1 MKKSYQLLVL
11 PVAIIFGAIGYFAYS
26 KATNKKPEISQSN
39 AQEAS
44 LLTNEV
50 ANTILNQSQA
60 ADAKIS
66 NVELSKDKA
75 FMMAWNLK
83 SPSMKTQI
91 DGIEFEAQNLVDMGN
106 NKKALISVGGAID
119 PYPINPG
126 YVKIHYFEVKNG
138 AYQLVKSPDFT
149 IESGSMGQIADIGLN
164 DEITSNIVIFIEGS
178 SASQGVACSTTDL
191 VELAPEGPRSIYS
204 DLTYQSDDMG
214 QTKGLIGNIKKD
226 VSFDVIYKGA
236 NAGVKHYVKNGKAFT
251 TNSKLKLEC

>member
-1 MKKSYQLLVL
+1 MKKSNQLLVL

-26 KATNKKPEISQSN
+26 KTTNKKPEISQSN
-39 AQEAS
+39 TQEPA

-50 ANTILNQSQA
+50 ANTISNQSQVS
-60 ADAKIS
+60 DVKIS

-83 SPSMKTQI
+83 SPLLKTQI

-106 NKKALISVGGAID
+106 NMKALISVGGASD

-178 SASQGVACSTTDL
+178 SATQGVVCSTTDL
-191 VELAPEGPRSIYS
+191 VELAPEGPRTIYS
-204 DLTYQSDDMG
+204 DLTYLSDDKG
-214 QTKGLIGNIKKD
+214 ETKGLIGNIKKNI
-226 VSFDVIYKGA
+226 SFDVTYKGT
-236 NAGVKHYVKNGKAFT
+236 NSGVKHYVKSGKT
-251 TNSKLKLEC
+251 YSTNSKLKLQC

>member
-1 MKKSYQLLVL
+1 MKKSHKLLVL

-26 KATNKKPEISQSN
+26 KITSKKPEISQSN
-39 AQEAS
+39 KQEPA
-44 LLTNEV
+44 LLSNEV
-50 ANTILNQSQA
+50 ANTISNQSQTS
-60 ADAKIS
+60 DVIP

-106 NKKALISVGGAID
+106 NKKALISVGGAVD

-126 YVKIHYFEVKNG
+126 YLKIHYFEVKNG
-138 AYQLVKSPDFT
+138 AYQLVKTPDFT

-178 SASQGVACSTTDL
+178 SSSQGITCSTTDL
-191 VELAPEGPRSIYS
+191 VELAPEGPRTIYS
-204 DLTYQSDDMG
+204 DLTFMSDERG
-214 QTKGLIGNIKKD
+214 ETKGLIGNIKKD
-226 VSFDVIYKGA
+226 TSFDVTYKGT
-236 NAGVKHYVKNGKAFT
+236 NAGIKHYVKNGKT
-251 TNSKLKLEC
+251 YSTNSKLKLQC